1 MRKLVLATCTAL
13 FLLIPATAPAQPTNE
28 VALKGVDSG
37 KVVWNITLAK
47 PRPLTLQ
54 MKVIR
59 QTYMHLEEAGLDPR
73 MVLAFHS
80 RNVHYLAEDLSE
92 IPLDIQEP
100 VKEFSK
106 QLAKLLE
113 LEGVRVEA
121 CGLANQAFGM
131 ENEAVRD
138 GVAVVKNSYV
148 SFIGYQNRG
157 YAIIGIH

>member
-1 MRKLVLATCTAL
+1 MRVFLPVVA
-13 FLLIPATAPAQPTNE
+13 LLILLAAPLAGSAQPTNAR
-28 VALKGVDSG
+28 ALEGVEDG

-54 MKVIR
+54 MKVIQ
-59 QTYMHLEEAGLDPR
+59 QTYKDLEQAGLAPH

-100 VKEFSK
+100 VEKFSK
-106 QLAKLLE
+106 QLGKLLK

-148 SFIGYQNRG
+148 SFIGYQKKG